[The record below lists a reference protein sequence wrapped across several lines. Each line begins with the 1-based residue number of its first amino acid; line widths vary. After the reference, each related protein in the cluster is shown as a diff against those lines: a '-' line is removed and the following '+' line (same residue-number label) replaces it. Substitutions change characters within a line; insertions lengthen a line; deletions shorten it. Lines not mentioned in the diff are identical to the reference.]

1 VIRHILTLP
10 AVALAVLVT
19 LLPSTAAA
27 QSGPPVAVYPSP
39 GTSFNQPHQ
48 QIAFRGVP
56 ASQIGSISVVGSRS
70 GPHTGHVAADS
81 DGSGGSFL
89 PDAQF
94 QNGETVTVTTSLNV
108 IGGHNGTFTFRI
120 EHPSWPIKAMK
131 LPQVPNG
138 ANALQ
143 HFRSRPDLLPPSIW
157 VSKNSAPASE
167 GDIFVAPQFGPVQN
181 GPMILD
187 PSGRLLWFTPFP
199 ISQKLL
205 VTDFRVQNLNGQPVL
220 TWFQGYTNHGTGE
233 GEGVILNQNYQQVA
247 TVQAAN
253 GLSMDLH
260 EFLVTPQGDAYIMSF
275 SPVNMPSVV
284 HKPLLDCVVQE
295 IDIKT
300 GLMLFEWHALDHIPL
315 NYSDFGASAPGF
327 VYDPY
332 HGNSVGIN
340 GDGNLVVSLRNTSA
354 VYKINRATGQ
364 IMWELGGKHSS
375 FRMGSGTTTAFQHD
389 AIVQPDGSVTIFDDG
404 AGPPTIHRY
413 ARGIRVALD
422 TKRMRASLIGTYPHS
437 PQISTNFEGSVQELS
452 GGDVFLGWG
461 QQPYFSEDNARGQQI
476 FDAHFVEPSGSYRA
490 YRFQWSGQPLTS
502 PALAQ
507 GWAAGDAPE
516 LFASWNGAT
525 NVAAWRVLAGTSPNS
540 LIPVGQSRRS
550 SFESAIPAD
559 TEAPNLEVQP
569 LDATG
574 KRLGSSNQV
583 TVPRH
588 VVIYGSS
595 AFVPPATGFGGV
607 PVGCFTGATCKLTTT
622 ITSGRSVLASTG
634 SERVP
639 AHGTAIVFFH
649 LSAAGGSMLAHA
661 KSHRVPVTVT
671 VKDSS
676 GVWSRRSMSLVAYA
690 SRGRGPQRSLSPS
703 PALAL
708 TGTSDFVNSHGIGGV
723 LTACR
728 AAVSPCAVRATLS
741 VGKTVIARTGNEIV
755 GAGDLGYVIFS
766 LTGTGRSLLAH
777 ASGNQLGV
785 QASLTAGRQTATGH
799 LALVG
804 FS

>member
-1 VIRHILTLP
+1 VTRHILTLP
-10 AVALAVLVT
+10 AVVLAGLAT
-19 LLPSTAAA
+19 LLPASAWA
-27 QSGPPVAVYPSP
+27 QSGTPVAVYPSP
-39 GTSFNQPHQ
+39 GTSYNQPHQ
-48 QIAFRGVP
+48 QIVFRGVP
-56 ASQIGSISVVGSRS
+56 PSQVGSISVVGSQT
-70 GPHTGHVAADS
+70 GPHSGHIAADS

-89 PDAQF
+89 PDAPF
-94 QNGETVTVTTSLNV
+94 RNGETVTVTTSLNV

-120 EHPSWPIKAMK
+120 EHPSFPIKPMP
-131 LPQVPNG
+131 LPRVANG
-138 ANALQ
+138 ANAVQ
-143 HFRSRPDLLPPSIW
+143 RFRSRPDLLPSSIW

-187 PSGRLLWFTPFP
+187 PTGRLLWFSPFP
-199 ISQKLL
+199 ISQKKL
-205 VTDFRVQNLNGQPVL
+205 VTDFRVQNLYGQPVL

-260 EFLVTPQGDAYIMSF
+260 EFLLTPQGDAYIMSF
-275 SPVNMPSVV
+275 SPLNIPSVV
-284 HKPLLDCVVQE
+284 HKPLVDSVVQE

-315 NYSDFGASAPGF
+315 NYSNFPASTPGF

-332 HGNSVGIN
+332 HANSVGISS
-340 GDGNLVVSLRNTSA
+340 DGNLVVSMRNTSA
-354 VYKINRATGQ
+354 VYKVNRATGQ

-375 FRMGSGTTTAFQHD
+375 FRMGSGTSTAFQHD
-389 AIVQPDGSVTIFDDG
+389 AEVQPDGTITIFDDG

-422 TKRMRASLIGTYPHS
+422 TKRMRASLLGAYPHS

-490 YRFQWSGQPLTS
+490 YRFGWSGQPLTS
-502 PALAQ
+502 PALSQ

-525 NVAAWRVLAGTSPNS
+525 NVAAWRVLAGTSANS
-540 LIPVGQSRRS
+540 LIAVGQTRRS
-550 SFESAIPAD
+550 NFETAIPAD
-559 TEAPNLEVQP
+559 TEAPYLEVQA
-569 LDATG
+569 LNASG
-574 KRLGSSNQV
+574 KSLRGSNQV

-607 PVGCFTGATCKLTTT
+607 PVGCFTGAACKLTTT
-622 ITSGRSVLASTG
+622 ITSGRTVLASTG

-639 AHGTAIVFFH
+639 AHGTGIVFFH

-661 KSHRVPVTVT
+661 KSHRLPVTVT

-676 GVWSRRSMSLVAYA
+676 GVWSSRGVNLVAYS
-690 SRGRGPQRSLSPS
+690 SRGRGPQRSLAPS
-703 PALAL
+703 PALAMA
-708 TGTSDFVNSHGIGGV
+708 GTSEFVNSHGIGGI

-728 AAVSPCAVRATLS
+728 STVSPCAVRATLS

-777 ASGNQLGV
+777 AGGNQLGIE
-785 QASLTAGRQTATGH
+785 ASLTAGGHTATGR
-799 LALVG
+799 LALIG